1 MTEKLPS
8 EASSSE
14 VGYGVVRPMLLPGVE
29 VSAIEAAKY
38 DEATPQEEADFQQ
51 ALARIREAER
61 QAAIEGQRIILG
73 ESSSE

>member
-14 VGYGVVRPMLLPGVE
+14 VGSSVVRPMLLPGVE

-38 DEATPQEEADFQQ
+38 DEATPQEEADFQRNI
-51 ALARIREAER
+51 ARIREAER
-61 QAAIEGQRIILG
+61 QAAIEGRNITLG